1 MSVRLDNEEL
11 ELLSGHGASAL
22 SHAAKLAYILGIR
35 PHMDYATGIVGHKRK
50 VSYQSLAELL
60 EFSPV
65 RGSQRKEQR
74 FNREALRAIF
84 RELERVGL
92 IRWIKNEDRCL
103 FFECLVAHRDS
114 SPEMRSNP
122 RTTPS
127 SNPMNNPPKP
137 SNGAGLIGI
146 AQPHEPPTTIAD
158 EQPTSGSPGNT
169 ERERDAHARATTLPD
184 CIPGEPWRLYED
196 ERNRLTG
203 RVMSI
208 SQQLA
213 LWQQLTVMDGEGY
226 DVQAVLMHCVAHGL
240 ARFERRSEFMKKPPA
255 ATNLNPGAR
264 TSTQEMKRGNYGE
277 IRDFDNSA
285 VAKTRRACERWLHEQ
300 NRGADEPGGVLEGQF
315 EAVTLHPA
323 VAKNG

>member
-1 MSVRLDNEEL
+1 MTMRLDSEEL
-11 ELLSGHGASAL
+11 DILSGHGASAL

-35 PHMDYATGIVGHKRK
+35 QHMDIKTGLVGYKRRI
-50 VSYQSLAELL
+50 SYQSLSELL

-74 FNREALRAIF
+74 YTREALRAIF

-114 SPEMRSNP
+114 SPEMRNNP

-127 SNPMNNPPKP
+127 NNPMNNPSEC
-137 SNGAGLIGI
+137 SNGAGSNQF
-146 AQPHEPPTTIAD
+146 AQPNEQPTHVAD
-158 EQPTSGSPGNT
+158 EQPTSGLPGNT

-184 CIPGEPWRLYED
+184 CIPGDAWVLYED

-213 LWQQLTVMDGEGY
+213 LWQQLTAMDGEGY
-226 DVQAVLMHCVAHGL
+226 DVQAVLLHCVAHGL

-264 TSTQEMKRGNYGE
+264 TSTQAMKRGHYGE
-277 IRDFDNSA
+277 IRDVDNSA

-300 NRGADEPGGVLEGQF
+300 NRGADEPGGILEGQF